1 MTRNPWKSL
10 APVLA
15 MGFVILV
22 SNELV
27 QHPVQGN
34 FLGVDLAGILTWG
47 AFTYPAAF
55 LVTDTT
61 NRLFGMGPARRVVV
75 AGFAFGVALTLIAA
89 LGIAAGVSRSGALS
103 LWQALF
109 RDPDAFAMLR
119 TALASGSAFLAAQ
132 LLDIK
137 VFDVLRR
144 HAWGKAPAAS
154 SLAGSFVDTLFF
166 FFLAFLAFLACLLSS
181 ICTLV
186 GQLAVC
192 DACARFPDVPAF
204 LAAISRSYPPQ
215 VHKALSKSRSSGVSR
230 RTGAFCAVTAGV
242 TPTGA
247 TTGVSILRSSVR
259 SIVHL
264 SPQTRS

>member
-1 MTRNPWKSL
+1 MINNLLKIFV
-10 APVLA
+10 PVTT

-47 AFTYPAAF
+47 AFTYPVAF

-75 AGFAFGVALTLIAA
+75 VGFAFGVTLTLIAA

-109 RDPDAFAMLR
+109 HDPDAFAMLR
-119 TALASGSAFLAAQ
+119 TAIASGSAFLTAQ

-144 HAWGKAPAAS
+144 QSWWKAPAAS
-154 SLAGSFVDTLFF
+154 SLVGSLVDTLLF
-166 FFLAFLAFLACLLSS
+166 FFLAFAGTGLPWASWA
-181 ICTLV
+181 V
-186 GQLAVC
+186 G
-192 DACARFPDVPAF
+192 D
-204 LAAISRSYPPQ
+204 
-215 VHKALSKSRSSGVSR
+215 
-230 RTGAFCAVTAGV
+230 FCAKLIMIALLLYPFRLVV
-242 TPTGA
+242 QYY
-247 TTGVSILRSSVR
+247 
-259 SIVHL
+259 
-264 SPQTRS
+264 PQSLQDAP

>member
-1 MTRNPWKSL
+1 MTLNPWKSL

-144 HAWGKAPAAS
+144 HAWWKAPAAS
-154 SLAGSFVDTLFF
+154 SLVGSFIDTLIF
-166 FFLAFLAFLACLLSS
+166 FFLAFAGTGLPWASW
-181 ICTLV
+181 
-186 GQLAVC
+186 
-192 DACARFPDVPAF
+192 
-204 LAAISRSYPPQ
+204 AA
-215 VHKALSKSRSSGVSR
+215 GD
-230 RTGAFCAVTAGV
+230 FCAKLVMIGLLLYPFRLLVRLYSA
-242 TPTGA
+242 PF
-247 TTGVSILRSSVR
+247 RS
-259 SIVHL
+259 
-264 SPQTRS
+264 PA

>member
-1 MTRNPWKSL
+1 MTLNPWKSL

-15 MGFVILV
+15 MGFVISV

-47 AFTYPAAF
+47 AFTYPVAF

-61 NRLFGMGPARRVVV
+61 NRLFGIGSARRVVV
-75 AGFAFGVALTLIAA
+75 VGFAFGVVLTLIAA

-109 RDPDAFAMLR
+109 HDPDAFAMLR
-119 TALASGSAFLAAQ
+119 TALSSGSAFLVAQ

-144 HAWGKAPAAS
+144 HAWWKAPAAS
-154 SLAGSFVDTLFF
+154 SLAGSFIDTLLF
-166 FFLAFLAFLACLLSS
+166 FFLAFAGTGLPWASWA
-181 ICTLV
+181 V
-186 GQLAVC
+186 G
-192 DACARFPDVPAF
+192 D
-204 LAAISRSYPPQ
+204 
-215 VHKALSKSRSSGVSR
+215 
-230 RTGAFCAVTAGV
+230 FCAKLIMIALLLYPFRVLV
-242 TPTGA
+242 RWYSGA
-247 TTGVSILRSSVR
+247 LR
-259 SIVHL
+259 
-264 SPQTRS
+264 PAP

>member
-1 MTRNPWKSL
+1 MTLNPWKSL

-27 QHPVQGN
+27 QHPVQGS
-34 FLGVDLAGILTWG
+34 FLGIDLAGILTWG

-75 AGFAFGVALTLIAA
+75 IGFAFGVALTLIAA
-89 LGIAAGVSRSGALS
+89 FGIAAGVSRSGALS

-109 RDPDAFAMLR
+109 HDPDAFAMLR
-119 TALASGSAFLAAQ
+119 TALASGSAFLTAQ

-144 HAWGKAPAAS
+144 QAWWKAPAAS
-154 SLAGSFVDTLFF
+154 SLAGSFVDTLLF
-166 FFLAFLAFLACLLSS
+166 FFLAFAGTGLPWASWA
-181 ICTLV
+181 V
-186 GQLAVC
+186 G
-192 DACARFPDVPAF
+192 D
-204 LAAISRSYPPQ
+204 
-215 VHKALSKSRSSGVSR
+215 
-230 RTGAFCAVTAGV
+230 FCAKLIMIALLLYPFRLVVRYYPQPLQG
-242 TPTGA
+242 TP
-247 TTGVSILRSSVR
+247 
-259 SIVHL
+259 
-264 SPQTRS
+264 